1 MGRTILV
8 ATLILGVCVLAAQG
22 NAVGATSSE
31 FLVPLP
37 AADPLSD
44 QELLEVEG
52 DLVFFLSLLIL
63 TAIGAAAGAGG
74 KAIEEQWF
82 DEDYGID
89 RDDLRQ
95 IGSGAVQGAI
105 GGFAGGMGARFIPI

>member
-1 MGRTILV
+1 MGKTMLV
-8 ATLILGVCVLAAQG
+8 AALILGVCMLGVQG
-22 NAVGATSSE
+22 STAGQPASE

-37 AADPLSD
+37 ASDPLSD
-44 QELLEVEG
+44 EELLEAEG
-52 DLVFFLSLLIL
+52 ELGFFLSLLIL
-63 TAIGAAAGAGG
+63 TGIGAAAGAGG

-89 RDDLRQ
+89 RDDMRQ

-105 GGFAGGMGARFIPI
+105 GGLAGGMGAHFIPM